1 MTMLLMLKMLM
12 LACLC
17 LHPTLA
23 VSSDAMVNSTEIIS
37 DLLLFIYMKMSVEHH
52 KVEPLCVLS
61 KGH

>member
-23 VSSDAMVNSTEIIS
+23 VSSDAMVNSTEIVSELRPSNRLANIQT
-37 DLLLFIYMKMSVEHH
+37 
-52 KVEPLCVLS
+52 
-61 KGH
+61 